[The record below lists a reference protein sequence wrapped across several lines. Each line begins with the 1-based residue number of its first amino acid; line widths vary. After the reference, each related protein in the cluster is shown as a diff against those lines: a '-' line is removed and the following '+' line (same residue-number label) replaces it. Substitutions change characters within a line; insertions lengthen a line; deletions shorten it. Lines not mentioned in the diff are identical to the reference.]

1 MMSLFLAPQSDNPR
15 CPHRPLQ
22 AVWPKLKMRTKT
34 IHKKSMYLMGK
45 ASFCECG
52 YGDELILVRGFIFEQ

>member
-1 MMSLFLAPQSDNPR
+1 MMSLFLAPHSDNPR

-52 YGDELILVRGFIFEQ
+52 YGDVTYFSEGVHF